1 MVSSRCLKRLEAC
14 TCGTGVSASGMIAA
28 HLNDWPSPVK
38 VDVLGGD
45 TMGVAFEREGDAFS
59 AVHLT
64 GPADFVFTGTV
75 EI

>member
-1 MVSSRCLKRLEAC
+1 
-14 TCGTGVSASGMIAA
+14 
-28 HLNDWPSPVK
+28 
-38 VDVLGGD
+38 
-45 TMGVAFEREGDAFS
+45 MGVAFEREGDAFS